1 MKTVMSGVLSV
12 VVSLVVGLFVLGP
25 LYAILRGVEV
35 PGPWAV
41 AHSGILFARPIVAI
55 LCFPV
60 VAGIGQLLRRW
71 ARKS

>member
-1 MKTVMSGVLSV
+1 MLYV
-12 VVSLVVGLFVLGP
+12 VVSLVVGLFVLVP

-35 PGPWAV
+35 PVPWAV
-41 AHSGILFARPIVAI
+41 SHSGILFARPIVAI